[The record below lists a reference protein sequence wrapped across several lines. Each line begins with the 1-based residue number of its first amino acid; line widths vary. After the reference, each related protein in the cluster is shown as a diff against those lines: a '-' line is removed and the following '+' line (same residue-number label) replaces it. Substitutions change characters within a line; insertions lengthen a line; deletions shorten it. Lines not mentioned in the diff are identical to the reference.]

1 MALRKRICPKCKS
14 DRTELASGFS
24 GTAVGSLENT
34 QYRATFKCLDCGNEW
49 REYVPE
55 LFRGGKKKS

>member
-1 MALRKRICPKCKS
+1 MQERPHGARIGVLGHGG
-14 DRTELASGFS
+14 RLAREH
-24 GTAVGSLENT
+24 AVQGHV
-34 QYRATFKCLDCGNEW
+34 QVPDCGNEW